1 VEITAA
7 LLETNQWD
15 VQVADFN
22 GKTAIAW
29 AAGGGGH
36 EVVVKVL
43 LEQSK
48 VNPDPADTEYG
59 RTPLSWA
66 AENGHEGAV
75 NVMLEL
81 NNVNPDRA
89 DKWGRTPLS
98 YTHNPVGG

>member
-1 VEITAA
+1 MEITAA

-15 VQVADFN
+15 VQAADFN
-22 GKTAIAW
+22 GKLQLL
-29 AAGGGGH
+29 GLLGGGH

-48 VNPDPADTEYG
+48 VNPDLADTEYG